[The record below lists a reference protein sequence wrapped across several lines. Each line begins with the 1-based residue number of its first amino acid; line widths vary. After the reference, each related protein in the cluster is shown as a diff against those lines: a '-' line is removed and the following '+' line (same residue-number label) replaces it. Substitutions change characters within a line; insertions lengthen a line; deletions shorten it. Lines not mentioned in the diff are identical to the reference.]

1 MVVCVIPPLEPPR
14 PGNPPL
20 ASPKNNMDTAASPG
34 APASGRSLPFDL
46 RTIAGGTLVLELSSS
61 ASFDTLRASMRAELG
76 TNPEKLK
83 GANCRL
89 DLGRREVDLFDLRRL
104 IHLLKDEFG
113 LHVVGLHCLP
123 EALTR
128 LAERELKIKVY
139 PGAPS
144 AEPIPAATVPPTPP
158 PSPSAPALAG
168 QAEEGPTELVR
179 DAPAEEEDGELP
191 GTGKL
196 LTIDGTVRSGAV
208 IRFAGDIQVFGD
220 VNPGAQLIAGGNVLV
235 FGALKGL
242 AHAGARG
249 DITATS
255 IGPVIMAFDMRPT
268 QLRIGKVIQLPSQ
281 SPEHSARQIAP
292 EIAWLSGG
300 SIVIEP
306 YRGRLPS
313 PAPKEST

>member
-1 MVVCVIPPLEPPR
+1 
-14 PGNPPL
+14 
-20 ASPKNNMDTAASPG
+20 MDTAASPG
-34 APASGRSLPFDL
+34 APASGRSLPFNL
-46 RTIAGGTLVLELSSS
+46 RTIAGGTLVLELSQA
-61 ASFDTLRASMRAELG
+61 ASFDALRTAMRAEI
-76 TNPEKLK
+76 TANQFN

-104 IHLLKDEFG
+104 IHLVKDEFG

-139 PGAPS
+139 PTTPT
-144 AEPIPAATVPPTPP
+144 AEPAPAAIVTAPAPAAPAVVTAP
-158 PSPSAPALAG
+158 AQPALAG
-168 QAEEGPTELVR
+168 QDEGPTELVR
-179 DAPAEEEDGELP
+179 DAPSEEDDDELA

-249 DITATS
+249 EITATS
-255 IGPVIMAFDMRPT
+255 IGPVILAFDMRPT
-268 QLRIGKVIQLPSQ
+268 QLRIGKVIQLPAQ
-281 SPEHSARQIAP
+281 SPEHTGRQIAP